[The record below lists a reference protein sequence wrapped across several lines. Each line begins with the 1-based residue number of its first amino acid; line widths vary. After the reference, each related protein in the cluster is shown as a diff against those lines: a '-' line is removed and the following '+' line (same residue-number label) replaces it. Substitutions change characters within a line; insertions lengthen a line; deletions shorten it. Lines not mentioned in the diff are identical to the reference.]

1 MNPLPLQDSTHHN
14 KLVQGRRRKAAVGM
28 NLGEERKPDARKAAR
43 RWSTA
48 AVGLGP
54 LDVGED
60 GEREKERES
69 KNGTRQRR
77 RTSTSIERESGT
89 ARTDAAD
96 EALLREMVWGLS
108 LSLSLSL
115 SLARSLS
122 RSAGGAISQ
131 YTTDQPTSTA
141 RPRPAAGE
149 WRKSGDRRRNFK
161 KVLLPLSLS
170 LSRSCSLPAS
180 LLLLLRPSSSQSQRK
195 LTEVRMKVAQYL
207 VAMKN
212 TSSTSTIS
220 RSLR

>member
-1 MNPLPLQDSTHHN
+1 MVPISKSVNHNNHIKLILNMNPLPLQDSTHHN

-108 LSLSLSL
+108 LSLSPCR
-115 SLARSLS
+115 SLALFLGPLAAQS
-122 RSAGGAISQ
+122 RSIRR
-131 YTTDQPTSTA
+131 TNQPA
-141 RPRPAAGE
+141 LPDR
-149 WRKSGDRRRNFK
+149 DRRQESGGKAVIEEGTSRRCFF
-161 KVLLPLSLS
+161 LSLS
-170 LSRSCSLPAS
+170 LSLS
-180 LLLLLRPSSSQSQRK
+180 LLLSPSFPPP
-195 LTEVRMKVAQYL
+195 L
-207 VAMKN
+207 
-212 TSSTSTIS
+212 TSSFLLAVAT
-220 RSLR
+220 

>member
-1 MNPLPLQDSTHHN
+1 
-14 KLVQGRRRKAAVGM
+14 M

-108 LSLSLSL
+108 LSLSLPV
-115 SLARSLS
+115 ARSLS
-122 RSAGGAISQ
+122 FSVR
-131 YTTDQPTSTA
+131 
-141 RPRPAAGE
+141 
-149 WRKSGDRRRNFK
+149 WRRNLA
-161 KVLLPLSLS
+161 VYDGPTNQHCPTATGG
-170 LSRSCSLPAS
+170 R
-180 LLLLLRPSSSQSQRK
+180 R
-195 LTEVRMKVAQYL
+195 VAE
-207 VAMKN
+207 K
-212 TSSTSTIS
+212 
-220 RSLR
+220 R